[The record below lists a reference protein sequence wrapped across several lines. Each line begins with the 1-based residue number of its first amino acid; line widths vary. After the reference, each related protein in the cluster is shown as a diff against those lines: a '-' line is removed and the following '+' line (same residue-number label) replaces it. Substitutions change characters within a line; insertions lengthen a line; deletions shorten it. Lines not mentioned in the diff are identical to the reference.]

1 MFGAMYQ
8 TGYAGLRSCGVTQS
22 ISKRSHPLQ
31 SEVSLTGL
39 SAAKSFLNELLLRSP
54 GSLAWL
60 PSGVTT
66 RGTITGFLQNRKGST
81 RLRISGC
88 PSNSSIHR
96 RRQTTAIQGWL
107 PELESN
113 ADENHRG
120 QTVAACLLGWE
131 RYPRQDDPKPS
142 NCGTSTLFPSHNPVN
157 AAAGEDF

>member
-1 MFGAMYQ
+1 GC
-8 TGYAGLRSCGVTQS
+8 AGLRSCGVTQS

-66 RGTITGFLQNRKGST
+66 RGTITGFLPNRKGST

-88 PSNSSIHR
+88 PSNSSFL
-96 RRQTTAIQGWL
+96 RQANGGVGEALVGGMLVNQFAWAALSCRGPRIGTCRLL
-107 PELESN
+107 PI
-113 ADENHRG
+113 RG
-120 QTVAACLLGWE
+120 RV
-131 RYPRQDDPKPS
+131 PS
-142 NCGTSTLFPSHNPVN
+142 FQQ
-157 AAAGEDF
+157 

>member
-8 TGYAGLRSCGVTQS
+8 TGYAGLRSCGMTQS
-22 ISKRSHPLQ
+22 VSKRSHPLQ

-66 RGTITGFLQNRKGST
+66 RGTITGFLPNRKGST

-88 PSNSSIHR
+88 PSNSSIHGQKSSLQHSAQQR
-96 RRQTTAIQGWL
+96 VPLDRVCQWCKMELQQRHECENIRKKLSEHL
-107 PELESN
+107 PFGRLYVRVGRDRS
-113 ADENHRG
+113 AFY
-120 QTVAACLLGWE
+120 V
-131 RYPRQDDPKPS
+131 
-142 NCGTSTLFPSHNPVN
+142 
-157 AAAGEDF
+157 

>member
-66 RGTITGFLQNRKGST
+66 RGTITGFLPNRKGST

-88 PSNSSIHR
+88 PSNSSNHGPAAIVSPR
-96 RRQTTAIQGWL
+96 DLAALTLKLTAHYPVDALAGKMLEFQEQLQGGHVSA
-107 PELESN
+107 P
-113 ADENHRG
+113 
-120 QTVAACLLGWE
+120 
-131 RYPRQDDPKPS
+131 
-142 NCGTSTLFPSHNPVN
+142 
-157 AAAGEDF
+157 